1 MIPSSSFR
9 FSIDLHVHT
18 RRFSACA
25 EGLDPERLPDIIH
38 RKQLDGLV
46 ITEHDH
52 LWPQEDINT
61 LNRRLSYGRIYGGVE
76 VSSRNGHFVVIGLE
90 TMDGISPGM
99 DLPSLVRCAHA
110 QQAAVIWAHPFLS
123 YGNTPEPSDLQH
135 LPVGIDALE
144 IISSLTTD
152 SQTTDARHL
161 AGKMEWTEVAGSDA
175 HTLARVGCA
184 ATLFESLP
192 DNEKHLARAI
202 RDHCCRVMQPPGT
215 AAMRCTS

>member
-1 MIPSSSFR
+1 MSLSSSFR

-25 EGLDPERLPDIIH
+25 EGLDPERLPDMIH
-38 RKQLDGLV
+38 RNRLDGLV

-52 LWPQEDINT
+52 QWPPQDIDR
-61 LNRRLSYGRIYGGVE
+61 LNRRLSYGRIYNGVE

-90 TMDGISPGM
+90 TMDGIAQGM

-110 QQAAVIWAHPFLS
+110 QQAAVIWAHPFQA

-144 IISSLTTD
+144 IISSLTTG
-152 SQTTDARHL
+152 SQATEAQYL
-161 AGKMEWTEVAGSDA
+161 AGKMEWAEVAGSDA

-184 ATLFESLP
+184 VTLFESLP
-192 DNEKHLARAI
+192 DNEKLLAQAI
-202 RDHCCRVMQPPGT
+202 RDHHCRVMQHDDT
-215 AAMRCTS
+215 AAMRCIS